1 MTMVQIIVMIFEI
14 RLSGE
19 LYNEGLAVATRVL
32 GVKAP
37 ISSNHM
43 TIECIAVSD
52 NFAGF

>member
-1 MTMVQIIVMIFEI
+1 MTMVQIIVMIFKI

-19 LYNEGLAVATRVL
+19 LYKEGLAVATRVL

-37 ISSNHM
+37 ISM
-43 TIECIAVSD
+43 IECIAVHAAPD